1 MTSVRDRQRAA
12 ARARLEREMA
22 QRAEAA
28 RRKRRLQARI
38 GAGVAGVIA
47 LIAVIWIVAAS
58 TGGGQ
63 PAAAPS
69 PTQAPACNWYP
80 LIDPNASPAPTLPAG
95 RKDVGLP
102 PTEVPRTGYQVMTIT
117 TNLGVVKVE
126 MDLSKAPCTAASIA
140 HLASKKFF
148 DGSSCH
154 RLAQAIFALQCGDPA
169 GSGSGGPSYEFANEN
184 VPVGKR
190 PPYHEGDVAMANSDD
205 PNQPSQSPGT
215 NGSQFFFI
223 YANPLEAL
231 PANYTLFG
239 RIIEGLDIVKKVAA
253 GGDDGSFE
261 PSPGGGK
268 PKTPLTFLSV
278 TVAAPTDTPA
288 PTPSASPPAAAPTA
302 GPTPTA
308 SASPSP

>member
-38 GAGVAGVIA
+38 GAGVGGVIV
-47 LIAVIWIVAAS
+47 LVAVIWIVAAAA
-58 TGGGQ
+58 GGGQ

-69 PTQAPACNWYP
+69 TTPAPECTWAP
-80 LIDPNASPAPTLPAG
+80 MIDPSASPAPTLPAG

-102 PTEVPRTGYQVMTIT
+102 PTKVPRSGYQVMTIT
-117 TNLGVVKVE
+117 TNQGVVKVE
-126 MDLSKAPCTAASIA
+126 MDLSKAPCTAASFA

-148 DGSSCH
+148 DGTSCH
-154 RLAQAIFALQCGDPA
+154 RLAKTIFALQCGDPA
-169 GSGSGGPSYEFANEN
+169 GTGSGGPSYQFANEN
-184 VPVGKR
+184 VPAGKR

-205 PNQPSQSPGT
+205 PNQPPQGVGT
-215 NGSQFFFI
+215 NSSQFFFI
-223 YANPLEAL
+223 YDNPLEAL

-239 RIIEGLDIVKKVAA
+239 RVIEGLDIVKKVGA
-253 GGDDGSFE
+253 GGDDGAYE

-268 PKTPLTFLSV
+268 PKIPLTFISV
-278 TVAAPTDTPA
+278 TVTEPTDKPAPTPIAAPTTPATTPA
-288 PTPSASPPAAAPTA
+288 PTPT
-302 GPTPTA
+302 PTP
-308 SASPSP
+308 SP